1 MVGKNHGSEVVTYIF
16 LYYYAFCEKEK
27 GEKVRESV
35 RKQAFWDRFSLF
47 FGADLVILKMGNFE
61 DLCFKFAQRTPVLY
75 I

>member
-1 MVGKNHGSEVVTYIF
+1 MDANRKHHQ
-16 LYYYAFCEKEK
+16 EKYGADEC
-27 GEKVRESV
+27 V

-61 DLCFKFAQRTPVLY
+61 DMCFKFAQRTPVLY